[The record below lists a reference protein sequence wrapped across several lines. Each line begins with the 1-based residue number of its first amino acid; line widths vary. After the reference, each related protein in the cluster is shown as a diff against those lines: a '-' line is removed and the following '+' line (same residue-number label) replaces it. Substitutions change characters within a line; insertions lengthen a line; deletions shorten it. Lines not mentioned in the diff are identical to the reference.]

1 MTPSRVT
8 LLDGF
13 IDEPSIFGVPPYIAP
28 QLRSAAGAIWEAAD
42 ENGTELDLRY
52 QTIEDTRHTPQLKR
66 RAAESDILVMITG
79 ALVPGKYL
87 RGHPIS
93 VREIQEYAER
103 CKGTAILGGPISYAV
118 DKKDI
123 RHVDIF
129 ADGDV
134 DAALKAVLTGEA
146 ERRLRVLQ
154 HSDQR
159 SILGMRSFAEW
170 HRWLLRGAEI
180 VRQHPDFPEPLFA
193 EIETYKGCVRYM
205 NGGCA
210 FCSDV
215 RYGVPKFRGPE
226 QVAEEV
232 AALAELGVRHFRIG
246 GQTCI
251 YCYGSKEVG
260 VTETP
265 KVNPEAIRELF
276 AEVRRAAGPA
286 LKVLHVDNANPAVIA
301 NHPEEAERATEALV
315 ELCTPGNIVA
325 FGLETVDPA
334 VFKANNL
341 NSTPEQIVEAATIVN
356 KHGRE
361 RGENGMPK
369 LLPGLNFVCGLDG
382 ETEATFRMNLEF
394 LRELKRRG
402 LLFRRINIRQ
412 VNPVRRQFS
421 SKVPKE
427 AFRRFKAAV
436 REEIDNAWLQE
447 VAPVGTRLKDV
458 FTEVRVGEL
467 TYGRQV
473 GTYALLI
480 GFVEPVALR
489 VWMDAVVVGHGYRS
503 VAGLVHPIDI
513 NNLSLRALEQLPGV
527 GRRRAARL
535 AVKRPFKSFAE
546 VEAALDD
553 AAALAAL
560 DGTFAFNARARRAA
574 PGATA
579 AAGR

>member
-1 MTPSRVT
+1 MAALRVT

-28 QLRSAAGAIWEAAD
+28 QMRSTAGAVWEAAR
-42 ENGTELDLRY
+42 ETGREVDLRY
-52 QTIEDTRHTPQLKR
+52 QTVEDQRHDPALRR
-66 RAAESDILVMITG
+66 RAAESDLLLIVTG

-93 VREIQEYAER
+93 MREIDEVASHCQ
-103 CKGTAILGGPISYAV
+103 GTAVLGGPVSYAV
-118 DKKDI
+118 KKTAFE
-123 RHVDIF
+123 HVDIF

-134 DAALKAVLTGEA
+134 DAAVKAIMKGDA
-146 ERRLRVLQ
+146 GPRLRVLQ
-154 HSDQR
+154 HGGAR
-159 SILGMRSFAEW
+159 SILGVRSPSE
-170 HRWLLRGAEI
+170 RQRSLVEGAKVVEA
-180 VRQHPDFPEPLFA
+180 HPDFPEPLFV

-215 RYGVPKFRGPE
+215 RYGVPKFRTPE
-226 QVAEEV
+226 AVGEEV
-232 AALAELGVRHFRIG
+232 AALAALGVRHFRVG

-260 VTETP
+260 VSETP
-265 KVNPEAIRELF
+265 KINPEAIDDLF
-276 AEVRRAAGPA
+276 REVRRAAGAA

-301 NHPEEAERATEALV
+301 THPGEADRATQALV
-315 ELCTPGNIVA
+315 EHCTPGNIVA
-325 FGLETVDPA
+325 FGLESVDPA

-341 NSTPEQIVEAATIVN
+341 NSTPEQIIDAATIVN
-356 KHGRE
+356 RRGRE

-382 ETEATFRMNLEF
+382 ETKASYAMNLEF

-427 AFRRFKAAV
+427 TFRAFKQAV
-436 REEIDNAWLQE
+436 RQEIDNAWLQE
-447 VAPVGTRLKDV
+447 VAPTGTVLTNV
-458 FTEVRVGEL
+458 FTEVREGQL

-473 GTYALLI
+473 GTYALLV
-480 GFVEPVALR
+480 GLVEDVPMRAFLN
-489 VWMDAVVVGHGYRS
+489 AVVVGHGYRS
-503 VAGLVHPIDI
+503 VGALRFPIDI
-513 NNLSLRALEQLPGV
+513 NNLTLRALEELPGV
-527 GRRRAARL
+527 GRKRAARL
-535 AVKRPFKSFAE
+535 AVKRPFGSFGAIGE
-546 VEAALDD
+546 ALDD
-553 AAALAAL
+553 ATALAPLEGA
-560 DGTFAFNARARRAA
+560 FAFRPMSRVGHRRPMPAR
-574 PGATA
+574 
-579 AAGR
+579 